1 MVVSLQPEDVLAWG
15 PQSLCTHLLC
25 LESSSFRC
33 SSFSFPPHLLG
44 SLLRCYSLGE
54 ITLFNLGALPSP
66 SSLFFSFA
74 VTVILYSAS
83 LFLTPGIVSF
93 LEGREEVFLQLTNEL
108 LSIILAVLSK
118 EAKIETEVNVT
129 LDET

>member
-1 MVVSLQPEDVLAWG
+1 M
-15 PQSLCTHLLC
+15 
-25 LESSSFRC
+25 
-33 SSFSFPPHLLG
+33 
-44 SLLRCYSLGE
+44 LRCHPLGE

-74 VTVILYSAS
+74 VTVILYFAS
-83 LFLTPGIVSF
+83 LFLTLGIVSF
-93 LEGREEVFLQLTNEL
+93 VESREEVFLQLTNEL

>member
-1 MVVSLQPEDVLAWG
+1 MVVSLLPEDVLAWG
-15 PQSLCTHLLC
+15 PQSLCTRLLC

-33 SSFSFPPHLLG
+33 SSFSFPHLLG
-44 SLLRCYSLGE
+44 SLLRCHPLGE

-74 VTVILYSAS
+74 VTVILYFAS
-83 LFLTPGIVSF
+83 LFLTLGIVSF
-93 LEGREEVFLQLTNEL
+93 VESREEVFLQLTNEL